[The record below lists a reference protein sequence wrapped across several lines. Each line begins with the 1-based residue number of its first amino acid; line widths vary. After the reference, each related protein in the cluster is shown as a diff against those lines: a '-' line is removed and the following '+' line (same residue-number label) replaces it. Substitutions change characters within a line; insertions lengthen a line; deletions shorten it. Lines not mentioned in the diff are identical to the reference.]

1 VSPVSPLPEA
11 PCADAVPRPVDVA
24 EPPCE
29 ASVSDA
35 PVAARPEAGPPAVAD
50 AVDPD
55 ATAPSDLPPITSLGP
70 DSDVSM
76 FMRPGVSAAL
86 RMAALTRVFHSAK
99 YNQICLCAEYA
110 EDYTNFQ
117 PMGAIVPHDLRS
129 AIVREARRLKE
140 RWAAD
145 GIEVSDAN
153 AQRLIEAEAREGQA
167 LPEDPVAAG
176 VAQLAPVTADAER
189 ERA

>member
-1 VSPVSPLPEA
+1 VSVVPSSTATSSLDVVPVV
-11 PCADAVPRPVDVA
+11 ADG
-24 EPPCE
+24 
-29 ASVSDA
+29 SVSVGAA
-35 PVAARPEAGPPAVAD
+35 PQPAAPHPEAGLPAVAD
-50 AVDPD
+50 ATDP
-55 ATAPSDLPPITSLGP
+55 ADLPPIADLGP

-145 GIEVSDAN
+145 GIEVSDAD

-176 VAQLAPVTADAER
+176 VAQPARTPADTQPELG
-189 ERA
+189 